1 VRRGLFGAALLSLAW
16 LLAGFSPFQAEER
29 NVREGNERQAT
40 GDPQGALRRY
50 DAAERAVGARPE
62 IDYDRGGALFRL
74 GRSAEA
80 RQAWKRSLEKGA
92 GPLGSRAHQNLGT
105 ALAGEG
111 DREGAIAA
119 FTEALRLDPQNED
132 ARFGL
137 EVLLRRKQAEEA
149 ARQGGQPDPSP
160 SPGDQGKGPEEP
172 KAPPPGPEQGQ
183 SQGAERT
190 PPAQRPA
197 PAPGEPE
204 RRDGQERGRPDG
216 ARGGQAAPLS
226 RQEAER
232 LLDALR
238 SREQAMPL
246 GGADRRR
253 ARRADG
259 DRDW

>member
-1 VRRGLFGAALLSLAW
+1 VRRRLPTAAAAL
-16 LLAGFSPFQAEER
+16 LLAGFAPFQAEER
-29 NVREGNERQAT
+29 NVREGNERLSA
-40 GDPQGALRRY
+40 GDAQGALRRY
-50 DAAERAVGARPE
+50 EAAERVVGGHPE
-62 IDYDRGGALFRL
+62 IDYDRGDALFRL
-74 GRSAEA
+74 GKRTEA
-80 RQAWKRSLEKGA
+80 RQAWQRSLEKSPR
-92 GPLGSRAHQNLGT
+92 PLGSRAQQNVGT
-105 ALAGEG
+105 ALAAEG

-119 FTEALRLDPQNED
+119 FTEALRLDPRNED

-149 ARQGGQPDPSP
+149 ARQGGAPSAAPSP
-160 SPGDQGKGPEEP
+160 ADQGSGREEP
-172 KAPPPGPEQGQ
+172 KAPRPGPEQGQ
-183 SQGAERT
+183 PQGA
-190 PPAQRPA
+190 
-197 PAPGEPE
+197 GEPPRAPRPTPGAGE
-204 RRDGQERGRPDG
+204 PARPEGKEAGRQEG

-253 ARRADG
+253 VRRADG